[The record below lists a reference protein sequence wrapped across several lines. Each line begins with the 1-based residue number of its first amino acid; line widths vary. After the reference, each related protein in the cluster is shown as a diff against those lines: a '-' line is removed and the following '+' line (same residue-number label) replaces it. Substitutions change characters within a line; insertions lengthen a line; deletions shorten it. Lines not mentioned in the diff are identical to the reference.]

1 MPRATCPCARVE
13 WRREHDGYYPRDTY
27 RDLMH
32 YCGGRCSLQVDI
44 RCFES
49 FVDCLLVES
58 NSTLV
63 EASSEYSKKKLSRI
77 SLTPPP
83 QENTLV
89 ISEVRPEDKGVYRCY
104 REGGD
109 QKEFAEVDV
118 DNVDNVDMPTVV
130 MRTLWCL
137 GNILPQVPA
146 VFQRRLLTMMTRH
159 SAEISYE

>member
-58 NSTLV
+58 TSTLV
-63 EASSEYSKKKLSRI
+63 EASSEYLKK
-77 SLTPPP
+77 
-83 QENTLV
+83 NT
-89 ISEVRPEDKGVYRCY
+89 
-104 REGGD
+104 RE
-109 QKEFAEVDV
+109 F
-118 DNVDNVDMPTVV
+118 
-130 MRTLWCL
+130 
-137 GNILPQVPA
+137 
-146 VFQRRLLTMMTRH
+146 H
-159 SAEISYE
+159 